1 MPPGVVSTGALPPQQ
16 PWAPPPATWSSD
28 APLHE
33 RGGGGLDPDD
43 ETLDDLRAKAVA
55 PPPQD
60 LRAAYLREQALRAQ
74 LPPGPPHPGPE
85 PLEPASMDVRPLFR
99 GRQHVERAYY
109 EKAHAASL
117 PSVPY
122 LGRITNGRWEIRG
135 ALAKAALG
143 HVIGG
148 LVKTGHVVEL
158 ADGGFVAA
166 HRYRRGT
173 PYERRR
179 LGGPQRVEEV
189 ALSEYE
195 LERRARIERNQA
207 FLASL
212 GFT

>member
-1 MPPGVVSTGALPPQQ
+1 MNSTHSRSEA
-16 PWAPPPATWSSD
+16 PWPTD
-28 APLHE
+28 LH
-33 RGGGGLDPDD
+33 
-43 ETLDDLRAKAVA
+43 
-55 PPPQD
+55 
-60 LRAAYLREQALRAQ
+60 
-74 LPPGPPHPGPE
+74 
-85 PLEPASMDVRPLFR
+85 
-99 GRQHVERAYY
+99 
-109 EKAHAASL
+109 
-117 PSVPY
+117 
-122 LGRITNGRWEIRG
+122 EIRG

-143 HVIGG
+143 HVLGG

>member
-1 MPPGVVSTGALPPQQ
+1 
-16 PWAPPPATWSSD
+16 
-28 APLHE
+28 
-33 RGGGGLDPDD
+33 
-43 ETLDDLRAKAVA
+43 
-55 PPPQD
+55 
-60 LRAAYLREQALRAQ
+60 
-74 LPPGPPHPGPE
+74 
-85 PLEPASMDVRPLFR
+85 MDVRPLFR

-143 HVIGG
+143 HVLGG

>member
-1 MPPGVVSTGALPPQQ
+1 MR
-16 PWAPPPATWSSD
+16 SSSLY
-28 APLHE
+28 AGTITESE
-33 RGGGGLDPDD
+33 RVGLVP
-43 ETLDDLRAKAVA
+43 TLAAS
-55 PPPQD
+55 
-60 LRAAYLREQALRAQ
+60 RAASPPLRLRLAL
-74 LPPGPPHPGPE
+74 GPE
-85 PLEPASMDVRPLFR
+85 PLEPAPMDVRPLFR

-143 HVIGG
+143 HVLGG

>member
-1 MPPGVVSTGALPPQQ
+1 MPPGVVSTGALPPTQ
-16 PWAPPPATWSSD
+16 PWAPPPATWQPPRD

-85 PLEPASMDVRPLFR
+85 PLEPAPMDVRPLFR

-135 ALAKAALG
+135 ALAKALALAEAA
-143 HVIGG
+143 IA
-148 LVKTGHVVEL
+148 EL
-158 ADGGFVAA
+158 GW
-166 HRYRRGT
+166 
-173 PYERRR
+173 
-179 LGGPQRVEEV
+179 
-189 ALSEYE
+189 
-195 LERRARIERNQA
+195 
-207 FLASL
+207 
-212 GFT
+212 

>member
-1 MPPGVVSTGALPPQQ
+1 
-16 PWAPPPATWSSD
+16 
-28 APLHE
+28 
-33 RGGGGLDPDD
+33 
-43 ETLDDLRAKAVA
+43 
-55 PPPQD
+55 
-60 LRAAYLREQALRAQ
+60 
-74 LPPGPPHPGPE
+74 
-85 PLEPASMDVRPLFR
+85 MDVRPLFR

-117 PSVPY
+117 PAVPY

-143 HVIGG
+143 HVLGG

-179 LGGPQRVEEV
+179 LGGPRAREEV
-189 ALSEYE
+189 ALVGV
-195 LERRARIERNQA
+195 RAGA
-207 FLASL
+207 A
-212 GFT
+212 GAD